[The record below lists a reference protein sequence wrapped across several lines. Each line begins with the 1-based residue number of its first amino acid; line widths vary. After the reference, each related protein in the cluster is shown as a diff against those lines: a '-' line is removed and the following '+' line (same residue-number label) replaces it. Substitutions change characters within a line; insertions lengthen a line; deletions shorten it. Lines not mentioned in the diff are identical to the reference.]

1 MFRDAVFAS
10 VLLFITEYMFSSV
23 VYLHLFSS
31 DFVFRAAVMSAMM
44 FLTDCVFSGQVKP
57 QRAMFVADY
66 MFNGA
71 VCPPL
76 YLSLILCLA
85 VQLSTMIFVTDL
97 VFSRVMC
104 LQQFWSLLLG
114 ALCPQNL
121 LHSHCV

>member
-1 MFRDAVFAS
+1 
-10 VLLFITEYMFSSV
+10 
-23 VYLHLFSS
+23 
-31 DFVFRAAVMSAMM
+31 MSAMM

-121 LHSHCV
+121 FHSHCV